1 MKKIIILVL
10 MISAV
15 LLVGCKNNED
25 EINEENLLVEEGTKL
40 LEAYKYDEA
49 KDILSDVL
57 EKNEDNEIAR
67 AMYMQA
73 DRMQKV
79 IRFEDI
85 ENYKKA
91 IDELEIIKG
100 IKHGSQI
107 IIKEAKNKIEELKQ
121 LNQELEKDM
130 ELRKE
135 NAKNIAYS
143 EIERVKKAVI
153 GIYVQNKEEE
163 LKEKQEEENK
173 KPEKPEE
180 PEEPQEP
187 EEPEEEDN
195 DTEEPP
201 VIIPPAPEP
210 DLEPEEPEV
219 DVEPEIDEQE

>member
-180 PEEPQEP
+180 S
-187 EEPEEEDN
+187 EEPEE
-195 DTEEPP
+195 TEEPSSTP
-201 VIIPPAPEP
+201 SQTPTPTPTP
-210 DLEPEEPEV
+210 STEPETTLAT
-219 DVEPEIDEQE
+219 